1 VHREIERKLDVPP
14 KWHLP
19 KLDGPDGVVGRVRR
33 LPPLT
38 LTATYY
44 DTDDL
49 RLARQKITLR
59 RRTGGGDDGW
69 HLKLPA
75 GDEHT
80 RDEVQLPLTTPGDPP
95 RELVWLVIGC
105 TRGAVLSPVAVLV
118 NERHPFAVTDHQG
131 ASLAEITD
139 DRVTVERDDRVSAT
153 FREVEVEAAPGRS
166 AADLAVVV
174 DGLVAAGAMPGT
186 FASKAVR
193 ALGPDALL
201 PPDVGAVPALTAD
214 SSAAEVL
221 RAYLT
226 THVAALQEN
235 DLGARRHL
243 DDAVHQM
250 RVAVRR
256 VRTTLKVF
264 GPLFDEDWADH
275 LRRELGGLGEV
286 LGPVRDAEVV
296 QAHLSRLLP
305 GKNGEAARDLVRWAF
320 HEQARPAEHD
330 LQEVLHEP
338 RYLALLDALVDAAR
352 APRVSPAADGA
363 AMAVLAP
370 FVDEAW
376 HAFALRAER
385 LHRKGSDDPWHE
397 ARIRAKRVR
406 YAAEAVA
413 PVWGDDA
420 IRFAR
425 RLAKITE
432 VLGDHQ
438 DASIAA
444 DALAALAHG
453 SERGRGVSAEAIT
466 ALHRARR
473 RAREQVGDARERFLD
488 AWPDLAREAHRAW
501 LHGHRTR

>member
-1 VHREIERKLDVPP
+1 MTAEVHREIERKLDVPP

-19 KLDGPDGVVGRVRR
+19 KLDGPSGVVGRVRR

-49 RLARQKITLR
+49 RLARHKITLR

-80 RDEVQLPLTTPGDPP
+80 RDEVHLPLTTPGDPP

-105 TRGAVLSPVAVLV
+105 TRGAVLSPVATLI
-118 NERHPFAVTDHQG
+118 NERRPFAVLDHEG
-131 ASLAEITD
+131 APLAEITD
-139 DRVTVERDDRVSAT
+139 DHVTVERDDRVTAT
-153 FREVEVEAAPGRS
+153 FREVEVEAASGRS
-166 AADLAVVV
+166 APDLSVVV
-174 DGLVAAGAMPGT
+174 DALLAAGAAPGS

-193 ALGPDALL
+193 ALGADALL
-201 PPDVGAVPALTAD
+201 APDVGPSPTLTAG
-214 SSAAEVL
+214 STAADVM

-226 THVAALQEN
+226 THVAALQES

-243 DDAVHQM
+243 DDAVHQL

-256 VRTTLKVF
+256 LRTVLRVF
-264 GPLFDEDWADH
+264 APMFEQDWADH
-275 LRRELGGLGEV
+275 LRRELGGLADV
-286 LGPVRDAEVV
+286 LGPVREAEVV
-296 QAHLSRLLP
+296 QAHLLRLLP
-305 GKNGEAARDLVRWAF
+305 AKGGESARDLVRWAF
-320 HEQARPAEHD
+320 QERARPAEHD

-352 APRVSPAADGA
+352 SPHLAPAAEGP
-363 AMAVLAP
+363 AMVVLAP
-370 FVDEAW
+370 LVADAW
-376 HAFALRAER
+376 HAFAVRAER
-385 LHRKGSDDPWHE
+385 LRRKGPDTPWHE

-413 PVWGDDA
+413 AVSGDEA
-420 IRFAR
+420 THFAR
-425 RLAKITE
+425 RLAKTTE

-444 DALAALAHG
+444 AALAEMAH
-453 SERGRGVSAEAIT
+453 GRGVSGEAQR

-501 LHGHRTR
+501 LHGHHTR